1 MSHYIPKA
9 CPNCGA
15 NLDPDERC
23 DCREHPYRGVPR
35 AEPKLSRE
43 QIRAILEK
51 ARNKTRN
58 FFVL

>member
-1 MSHYIPKA
+1 MSRYIPKV

-35 AEPKLSRE
+35 EEPKLSRE
-43 QIRAILEK
+43 QIRAILAK
-51 ARNKTRN
+51 ARNTGA
-58 FFVL
+58 